1 MSEHNHTILV
11 GVAGGSASGKGTVVD
26 RLLAHYGA
34 KAAVLRMDDYY
45 KPIGQ
50 VPRDADG
57 EPNFDEPDSLDLAR
71 LANDLDQLRAGEDLY
86 IDSYT
91 FNQPGVHSERLH
103 IPACPVVFLDGLF
116 LLHDAGVR
124 ERLHLTVYIHAT
136 PETRLARRMARDQ
149 AERSLTPDIIQ
160 YQWDRHVRPGD
171 LAYLEPVSHLA
182 HVAVDNDRLGEADLS
197 DVLAAISALTQS

>member
-1 MSEHNHTILV
+1 MTEHTRTILV

-26 RLLAHYGA
+26 RLLAHYGER
-34 KAAVLRMDDYY
+34 AAVLRMDDYY
-45 KPIGQ
+45 KPIGE

-71 LANDLDQLRAGEDLY
+71 LADDLDALRAGEDLH

-116 LLHDAGVR
+116 LLHDVGVR
-124 ERLHLTVYIHAT
+124 ERLHLTVIH
-136 PETRLARRMARDQ
+136 TRYPGKPVWLGGWPGTK
-149 AERSLTPDIIQ
+149 RSG
-160 YQWDRHVRPGD
+160 V
-171 LAYLEPVSHLA
+171 
-182 HVAVDNDRLGEADLS
+182 
-197 DVLAAISALTQS
+197 